1 MAPVEKP
8 HQDCPVC
15 HEKELKKLREDL
27 TDCRKR
33 NQANVRKIRA
43 MEKKMFI
50 LTITTVAIGA
60 IFGKEAVDSV
70 VSWIE
75 SYNQVNNAINGVGFV
90 YPAPGALPLL
100 ACAFLFGGSRRR
112 KH

>member
-27 TDCRKR
+27 TDCRKK
-33 NQANVRKIRA
+33 NQSNVRKIRV
-43 MEKKMFI
+43 MEKRVFI

-60 IFGKEAVDSV
+60 IFGKEAVESV
-70 VSWIE
+70 VSWIQD
-75 SYNQVNNAINGVGFV
+75 YDQVRTAIDGVGLRH
-90 YPAPGALPLL
+90 PAPGALSLL
-100 ACAFLFGGSRRR
+100 AGAFLFGGSRRR